1 MTRAGRLI
9 DLGGDRGGASDEK
22 GGSHAVGRNGAS
34 AQSFQIHRGDLR
46 HGEQELG
53 GVGDLGPTAD

>member
-22 GGSHAVGRNGAS
+22 GGSHAVDRNDAS
-34 AQSFQIHRGDLR
+34 A
-46 HGEQELG
+46 
-53 GVGDLGPTAD
+53 